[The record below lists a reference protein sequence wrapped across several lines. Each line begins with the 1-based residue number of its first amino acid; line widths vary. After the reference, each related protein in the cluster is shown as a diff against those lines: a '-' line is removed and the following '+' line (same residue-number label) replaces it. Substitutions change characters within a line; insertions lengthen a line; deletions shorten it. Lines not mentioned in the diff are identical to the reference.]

1 MPKLADK
8 NTCTGCMCCAD
19 ICKHNA
25 ITIVEDKNGLWYP
38 IINNDECIECSACE
52 IKCNLV
58 CNGEQK
64 KRNNIEKFIPYT
76 AWNKNAEQ
84 RNTSTSGGS
93 FAAIASYILENGGIV
108 CGAAINNNRIK
119 HIFIDS
125 KKDLPLIQGVKYI
138 QSNTTGVYKQAKA
151 YLNEGRIVLFS
162 GTPCQIAALYSYL
175 GKKEYKNLYTA
186 EVICHGVISNLIL
199 DYHLKYNKADQII
212 SFRSKSLGWGKDTY
226 TTAIKDN
233 KATILKDRNNNFFY
247 DAFKSDT
254 VNRLSC
260 YKCIYS
266 DIKRVA
272 DITIGDYWGNCEF
285 PEEEKKGLSLIIAN
299 NTKGKELI
307 QQCNLL
313 FLKETKWKDCLPRNP
328 RLYCDKHECR
338 ELSITDNL
346 KNILSYTPR
355 LFAKNFIGPRA
366 TKRSIIAY
374 SRMYYLINKKKRI
387 DNRVKQELEQTLRI
401 FEKYEKNRNTNISQ
415 VD

>member
-19 ICKHNA
+19 TCKHNV
-25 ITIVEDKNGLWYP
+25 IKIVEDKNGLWYP
-38 IINNDECIECSACE
+38 IINNDKCIECCACE

-64 KRNNIEKFIPYT
+64 RRNNIENFIPYT
-76 AWNKNAEQ
+76 AWNKNSEQ
-84 RNTSTSGGS
+84 RNISTSGGS

-138 QSNTTGVYKQAKA
+138 QSNTTGVYKQTKT
-151 YLNEGRIVLFS
+151 YLSEGKTILFS

-175 GKKEYKNLYTA
+175 GKNEYKNLYTA

-226 TTAIKDN
+226 TTVLKHN
-233 KATILKDRNNNFFY
+233 KATILKDINNNFFY

-272 DITIGDYWGNCEF
+272 DITMGDYWGNCEF
-285 PEEEKKGLSLIIAN
+285 PEEEKKGLSLIITN
-299 NTKGKELI
+299 NSKGNELV
-307 QQCNLL
+307 QRCNQIYI
-313 FLKETKWKDCLPRNP
+313 KETKWEYCLPRNP
-328 RLYCDKHECR
+328 RLYCDKHECGN
-338 ELSITDNL
+338 LSITENI
-346 KNILSYTPR
+346 KNIFTYTPR
-355 LFAKNFIGPRA
+355 LFAKNFIGPRV

-374 SRMYYLINKKKRI
+374 SRMYYLINKKKKI
-387 DNRVKQELEQTLRI
+387 DNRVKKELEQTLRI
-401 FEKYEKNRNTNISQ
+401 FQEYEKNRNTNISQ